1 MDVERIQKIYNLAL
15 DLMKQGL
22 ATDRDDAIAQ
32 AEKIFSVDKTQEYTE
47 IRETLQE
54 IKADTVQ
61 EKQQDV
67 VQDNSPELSQDQI
80 KNILQQNTNFLVK
93 TIKEFNAKME
103 SMQKEMASLRT
114 KMNYKQLP
122 TVKDI
127 VKEPIKEINLDE
139 PEAAPSAEYRVPAQK
154 EAKVDAK
161 DGHPRVGNFAD
172 TDVSIE
178 KFFYMGN
185 K

>member
-1 MDVERIQKIYNLAL
+1 MDVERIQKINNLAL

-22 ATDRDDAIAQ
+22 ATDRDDAISQ
-32 AEKIFSVDKTQEYTE
+32 AEKIFGGKDAESYTE
-47 IRETLQE
+47 MRETLQE
-54 IKADTVQ
+54 IKE
-61 EKQQDV
+61 EKAENKEIR
-67 VQDNSPELSQDQI
+67 QDNTPELSQDQI
-80 KNILQQNTNFLVK
+80 KKILDQNTKFLVK
-93 TIKEFNAKME
+93 TIKEFNSKME
-103 SMQKEMASLRT
+103 SMQMEISSLRT
-114 KMNYKQLP
+114 KMNYKGLP

-139 PEAAPSAEYRVPAQK
+139 ETGPSSASGVQVNAPSGA
-154 EAKVDAK
+154 AKVDAK
-161 DGHPRVGNFAD
+161 DGHPRVGNFVD